1 MASTKQKQYPKTST
15 VTVERTG
22 VIVLE
27 RFNLSFDL
35 SERDIERMK
44 ENPQRTVAGILRHAG
59 LKVDRVVAGTITNPK
74 KPRAWVH
81 YAFPLEHASTWM
93 LEGRL

>member
-1 MASTKQKQYPKTST
+1 MASTRQKQYPKTST
-15 VTVERTG
+15 VKVERAG

-35 SERDIERMK
+35 SKRDTERMK

-59 LKVDRVVAGTITNPK
+59 LKVNRVVAGTITNAN
-74 KPRAWVH
+74 KPRAWIH
-81 YAFPLEHASTWM
+81 YAFPEEHASTWM
-93 LEGRL
+93 LEGRV

>member
-1 MASTKQKQYPKTST
+1 MASTKQKHYPKTST
-15 VTVERTG
+15 VKVERTG

-44 ENPQRTVAGILRHAG
+44 ENPERTVAGLLRHAG
-59 LKVDRVVAGTITNPK
+59 LQVNRVVTGTITNPK

-81 YAFPLEHASTWM
+81 YAFPPEHASTWM

>member
-1 MASTKQKQYPKTST
+1 VASTKQKQYPKTST

-27 RFNLSFDL
+27 RFTLSFDL
-35 SERDIERMK
+35 SERDIQRMK
-44 ENPQRTVAGILRHAG
+44 EKPQGTVAGILRRAG
-59 LKVDRVVAGTITNPK
+59 LKVDRVITGTITNPK
-74 KPRAWVH
+74 KPRVWVH
-81 YAFPLEHASTWM
+81 YAFPPEHASTWM